1 MDLRRFPFMGPGVG
15 PVDIPYDQ
23 SGGLDMSS
31 GGMNIPQ
38 PGAPMKSMKFDFHD
52 PAQQAAAAMQGQ
64 QQGAPVQP
72 NGPLP
77 PGAQP
82 APDPSQQQ
90 VDPSQQQLDPSQQ
103 PAPGAVGNVFGGMAG
118 GADQFGQGP
127 DSSMFTDQQLAALV
141 NSQGGGLSPV
151 DLEASQLEQQ
161 LGQGDQVPPELQ
173 MRMMDAARRRG
184 GF

>member
-1 MDLRRFPFMGPGVG
+1 MDLRRFPFAPVGAG

-23 SGGLDMSS
+23 TGGQDVST

-52 PAQQAAAAMQGQ
+52 PAQQAAAAAQAQPQ
-64 QQGAPVQP
+64 QPAIQP

-82 APDPSQQQ
+82 AQDPNAQPQGDPSQQQ
-90 VDPSQQQLDPSQQ
+90 P
-103 PAPGAVGNVFGGMAG
+103 PGAVGNVFGGMAG

-127 DSSMFTDQQLAALV
+127 DSSMFTDQQLAALL
-141 NSQGGGLSPV
+141 NDQGGINPV
-151 DLEASQLEQQ
+151 DLQASQLEQQ
-161 LGQGDQVPPELQ
+161 LGDGSQMDPELQ
-173 MRMMDAARRRG
+173 MRMMEAARRIG